1 LAIVAYEAHVIRH
14 ALAILAILLVPADA
28 SAEQSWSGTWKYGLK
43 GAFAGEL
50 RTIDRHG
57 DVEFQ
62 ILLWQLYG
70 PHNSGEADG
79 HIAIRGG
86 KATYETTEFTDSKC
100 RLDFTFTST
109 RVEIKQS
116 EGNEWDC
123 GFGHSISAD
132 GIYVRV
138 NRKPPQGP
146 WPVQAL
152 HREPPDE
159 SSASVEPSAVLGPSS
174 EVAESTGRIAL
185 ASAASGAVASP
196 GPSLAPESSVSIG
209 K

>member
-1 LAIVAYEAHVIRH
+1 LVIIADEAHVIRR
-14 ALAILAILLVPADA
+14 ALAILAILLAPADA
-28 SAEQSWSGTWKYGLK
+28 SAEQSWSGTWKFELK

-50 RTIDRHG
+50 RTIDCHA
-57 DVEFQ
+57 DIKFQ

-79 HIAIRGG
+79 HIAIRDG
-86 KATYETTEFTDSKC
+86 KASYETTEFTDSKC

-123 GFGHSISAD
+123 GFGHSIHAD

-138 NRKPPQGP
+138 SRKRPKF
-146 WPVQAL
+146 
-152 HREPPDE
+152 E
-159 SSASVEPSAVLGPSS
+159 
-174 EVAESTGRIAL
+174 TN
-185 ASAASGAVASP
+185 
-196 GPSLAPESSVSIG
+196 
-209 K
+209 